1 MILEN
6 LSLPKG
12 LNLDILKP
20 LLPAEELEFL
30 INERAGKS
38 RKERRIIF
46 PSRMCLRKCLI
57 YFLVNKYNG
66 DFGKVMDVLRNEE
79 RLSEKSLHLT
89 NIKRLYFQRKKEIE
103 RENGK
108 G

>member
-66 DFGKVMDVLRNEE
+66 DFSQVMDVLRNEE
-79 RLSEKSLHLT
+79 GVLSDKGLHIT
-89 NIKRLYFQRKKEIE
+89 NIKRLYAQRKKEIQNE
-103 RENGK
+103 K
-108 G
+108 